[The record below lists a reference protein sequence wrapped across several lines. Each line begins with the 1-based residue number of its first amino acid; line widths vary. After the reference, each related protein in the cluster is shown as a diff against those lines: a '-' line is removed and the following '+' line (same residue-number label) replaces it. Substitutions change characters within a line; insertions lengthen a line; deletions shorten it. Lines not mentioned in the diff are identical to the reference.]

1 MPGLQQAVLLRAA
14 AAALV
19 LGAALGAQGAVVPA
33 LAKRGVERAERDAY
47 VCAEA
52 ARMEAAVRATR
63 ADPRRD
69 LSGDRYEG
77 WFDGRFDGSRYDRE
91 RPPGCD
97 PAPH

>member
-1 MPGLQQAVLLRAA
+1 MVG
-14 AAALV
+14 
-19 LGAALGAQGAVVPA
+19 PA

-63 ADPRRD
+63 SDREGRRD
-69 LSGDRYEG
+69 LLD
-77 WFDGRFDGSRYDRE
+77 DGRYDLG

-97 PAPH
+97 PGAR